1 MNRNLL
7 RVRMLVL
14 LSAIVPLVAI
24 SHHSPR
30 IHYDMSDIAELSG
43 RVTEVDWANP
53 HSIITVMGRESGGTE
68 SEWRI
73 EVAAAAMIMR
83 NGIRRTSV
91 SVGDSVRAA
100 GFRGV
105 RNRNAIFMRNFLLV
119 DGREWIAGRS
129 IEPMWSDNVVGVE
142 PENTQPEPTD
152 DRNGIFRVW
161 SVDVTGLPTAGAPRP
176 LWNESYP
183 LTAAAREARA
193 NWDRATSPYVD
204 CGNGMPA
211 IMDTPLPME
220 FIRQG
225 EDIVL
230 RFEELDARRLI
241 FMGDTDQSRTEIEGP
256 YGHSAGQWD
265 GESLVV
271 RTVAIDWPLFDQ
283 DGIPQTADMEIHERF
298 TPDEEGLYLD
308 YAATVIDDAVF
319 TEPVVLERRWAGI
332 PGEEIQAYAC
342 RWDDTSL

>member
-1 MNRNLL
+1 MYRNLL
-7 RVRMLVL
+7 RVRIFVL
-14 LSAIVPLVAI
+14 LSTVVPLMAI

-30 IHYDMSDIAELSG
+30 IHYDMADIAELSG

-53 HSIITVMGRESGGTE
+53 HSIITVVGRESGGTR

-73 EVAAAAMIMR
+73 EVAAAAMVMR
-83 NGIRRTSV
+83 NGIRRDTV

-100 GFRGV
+100 GFRGL
-105 RNRNAIFMRNFLLV
+105 RNRNAIFMRNFLLA

-129 IEPMWSDNVVGVE
+129 IEPLWSDNVVGVE
-142 PENTQPEPTD
+142 PENTQPEPSN
-152 DRNGIFRVW
+152 DRSGIFRVW

-183 LTAAAREARA
+183 LTAAAREAQA

-241 FMGDTDQSRTEIEGP
+241 FMGGTAQSGTEIKGP

-265 GESLVV
+265 SESLVV

-283 DGIPQTADMEIHERF
+283 DGIPQTAEMEILERF
-298 TPDEEGLYLD
+298 TPVQEGRFLD
-308 YAATVIDDAVF
+308 YAATVIDNAVF

-332 PGEEIQAYAC
+332 PGEEIQAYEC

>member
-1 MNRNLL
+1 MYRSLL
-7 RVRMLVL
+7 RGRILFS
-14 LSAIVPLVAI
+14 LSAVVPLVAI

-30 IHYDMSDIAELSG
+30 IHYDLTDVAELSG

-53 HSIITVMGRESGGTE
+53 HSIITVVGRESGGT
-68 SEWRI
+68 SAEWRI

-83 NGIRRTSV
+83 NGIRRTTV

-100 GFRGV
+100 GFRGL
-105 RNRNAIFMRNFLLV
+105 RNRNAIFMRNFLLA

-129 IEPMWSDNVVGVE
+129 IEPLWSDIVVGVE
-142 PENTQPEPTD
+142 PENTQPEPSD

-161 SVDVTGLPTAGAPRP
+161 SVDATGLPTAGAPRP

-183 LTAAAREARA
+183 LTATAREAQA

-220 FIRQG
+220 FVRQD

-230 RFEELDARRLI
+230 LFEELDARRLI
-241 FMGDTDQSRTEIEGP
+241 YMGDTDQSRTEIRGP

-283 DGIPQTADMEIHERF
+283 DGVPQTAEMEILERF
-298 TPDEEGLYLD
+298 TPVQEGRFLD

-332 PGEEIQAYAC
+332 PGEKIQAYAC
-342 RWDDTSL
+342 RWDDSSL

>member
-1 MNRNLL
+1 MYRNLL
-7 RVRMLVL
+7 RVRILVS
-14 LSAIVPLVAI
+14 LSAVVPLVAI
-24 SHHSPR
+24 AHHSPL
-30 IHYDMSDIAELSG
+30 IHYDMTDVAVLSG

-53 HSIITVMGRESGGTE
+53 HSIITVVGRESSGTS

-83 NGIRRTSV
+83 NGITRTTV

-100 GFRGV
+100 GFRGR
-105 RNRNAIFMRNFLLV
+105 RNRNAIFMRNFLLA

-129 IEPMWSDNVVGVE
+129 IEPLWSDIVVGVE
-142 PENTQPEPTD
+142 PENTQPEPSD
-152 DRNGIFRVW
+152 GRNGIFRVW
-161 SVDVTGLPTAGAPRP
+161 SVDATGLPTAGAPRP

-183 LTAAAREARA
+183 LTATAREAQA

-220 FIRQG
+220 FVRQG

-230 RFEELDARRLI
+230 LFEELDARRLI
-241 FMGDTDQSRTEIEGP
+241 YMGDTDQSRTEIRGP

-283 DGIPQTADMEIHERF
+283 DGIPQTAEMEILERF
-298 TPDEEGLYLD
+298 TPVQEGRFLD

-342 RWDDTSL
+342 RWDDSSL

>member
-1 MNRNLL
+1 MYRNLL
-7 RVRMLVL
+7 RVRILVS
-14 LSAIVPLVAI
+14 LSAVVPLVAI

-30 IHYDMSDIAELSG
+30 IHYDMTDVAELSG

-53 HSIITVMGRESGGTE
+53 HSIITVVGRESGGTS

-83 NGIRRTSV
+83 NGIRRTTV

-100 GFRGV
+100 GFRGL
-105 RNRNAIFMRNFLLV
+105 RNRNAIFMRNFLLA

-129 IEPMWSDNVVGVE
+129 IEPLWSDIVVGVE
-142 PENTQPEPTD
+142 PENTQPEPSD

-161 SVDVTGLPTAGAPRP
+161 SVDATGLPTAGAPRP

-183 LTAAAREARA
+183 LTATAREAQA

-211 IMDTPLPME
+211 IMDTPLPIE
-220 FIRQG
+220 FVRQG

-241 FMGDTDQSRTEIEGP
+241 LMGDSDQPRIEIKSP
-256 YGHSAGQWD
+256 YGHSAGHWD

-271 RTVAIDWPLFDQ
+271 RTIAIDWPLFDQ
-283 DGIPQTADMEIHERF
+283 DGIPQTADMEILERF
-298 TPDEEGLYLD
+298 TPVQEDRFLD

-332 PGEEIQAYAC
+332 PGEKIQAYTC
-342 RWDDTSL
+342 RWDDSSL